1 MIGQEPQID
10 FAWRHA
16 SEAVVRAHSL
26 AVENPVVI
34 QASGKEFLF
43 GFPGA
48 VQLIVSET
56 RPEGLKHE
64 LKLCRNEQ
72 GQFFIRRHNRTRIF
86 RLVGMPKPALNTVWE
101 LYLAGLNIHFMK

>member
-16 SEAVVRAHSL
+16 SEAVVLAHSL

-43 GFPGA
+43 GFPGT

-64 LKLCRNEQ
+64 LKLCRDEQ

-101 LYLAGLNIHFMK
+101 LHLIGQNIHFMK